1 MRRRERGF
9 DQGVRLAEQLGVR
22 VEVPVLLGLSRRS
35 GDAQRG
41 RSRGA
46 RLAARGR
53 FDCTAPNL
61 VSRARIVLVDD
72 VVTTGATL
80 ADCASVLRSCGAVV
94 TQAAVIAV
102 A

>member
-1 MRRRERGF
+1 
-9 DQGVRLAEQLGVR
+9 
-22 VEVPVLLGLSRRS
+22 
-35 GDAQRG
+35 
-41 RSRGA
+41 
-46 RLAARGR
+46 
-53 FDCTAPNL
+53 
-61 VSRARIVLVDD
+61 VLVDD